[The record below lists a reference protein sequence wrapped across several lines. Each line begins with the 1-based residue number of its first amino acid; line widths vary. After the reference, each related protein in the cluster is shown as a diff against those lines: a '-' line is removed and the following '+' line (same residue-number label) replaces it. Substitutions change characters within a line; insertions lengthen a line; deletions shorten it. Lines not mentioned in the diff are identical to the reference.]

1 MCMLVVCSLNINTAM
16 AQSRSYEGG
25 ITVNPVRLEQKG
37 DFIHVD
43 IDFVLNNVKVKSA
56 RGMDFIPRLVT
67 PGYTQNL
74 PKVSIKGRDEYLAYE
89 RELAL
94 MSAKEKRNYEKPYI
108 VEKAGKLRNDTIRY
122 QYLVPFE
129 SSDKKLQITLALS
142 LHASSQEKRLELMPV
157 ANKYEIHE
165 VIEACRYYFEQTGRR
180 VTFEYSLGFVSEQI
194 Y

>member
-1 MCMLVVCSLNINTAM
+1 MIIRKIGFLVCMLVVCSLNINTAM
-16 AQSRSYEGG
+16 AQSRSYEGV

-94 MSAKEKRNYEKPYI
+94 MNAKEKRNYEKPYI
-108 VEKAGKLRNDTIRY
+108 VEKAGKLRMIRFGINIWFRSN
-122 QYLVPFE
+122 P
-129 SSDKKLQITLALS
+129 
-142 LHASSQEKRLELMPV
+142 
-157 ANKYEIHE
+157 
-165 VIEACRYYFEQTGRR
+165 G
-180 VTFEYSLGFVSEQI
+180 
-194 Y
+194 

>member
-1 MCMLVVCSLNINTAM
+1 MIIRKIGFLVCMLVVCSLNINTAM

-74 PKVSIKGRDEYLAYE
+74 QKVSIKGRHEYLAYD

-94 MSAKEKRNYEKPYI
+94 MSAKEKRN
-108 VEKAGKLRNDTIRY
+108 
-122 QYLVPFE
+122 
-129 SSDKKLQITLALS
+129 
-142 LHASSQEKRLELMPV
+142 
-157 ANKYEIHE
+157 
-165 VIEACRYYFEQTGRR
+165 
-180 VTFEYSLGFVSEQI
+180 
-194 Y
+194 